1 MPSGFAERG
10 ALLVALAAVLW
21 LGCGRQ
27 EGCDDPEEVLNF
39 FFASVEAG
47 DQETAYGLLDAESRN
62 KLVKIADETN
72 RTTGRSFKPHE
83 FIVPQRFDRKPELS
97 RIQAGEGGKD
107 PNMVVTYKDG
117 SSRTFPLTKEGNCY
131 KVNLDI

>member
-10 ALLVALAAVLW
+10 AAIVTLAAALW

-27 EGCDDPEEVLNF
+27 EGCDDPKEVLNF

-47 DQETAYGLLDAESRN
+47 DQETAYGLLDAESR
-62 KLVKIADETN
+62 KSLEKIAADTN

-83 FIVPQRFDRKPELS
+83 FLVPQRFDRKPGLS
-97 RIQAGEGGKD
+97 KIQAGESGKD
-107 PNMVVTYKDG
+107 PNVVITYKDG
-117 SSRTFPLTKEGNCY
+117 SSRTFPLAREGNCY